1 MCVCVFES
9 GREGQRVR
17 GLPQTAHTRRADA
30 SFFGHGRGT
39 RASRP
44 LLSVGPALHAGP
56 DLSKLTC
63 AWRWGAVGTGEG
75 SADVLFLVRKGS
87 EKKKRLQPPPST
99 NPLSLP
105 PSHTQPSS
113 STAPPSTSSRT
124 VLPAPLRA
132 LLDAAP
138 PVAISATRALGPVA
152 ATAAGAARS
161 AATSVAANVVP
172 IARAALPEAAASAQ
186 RRPRSPRRSPS
197 PPRSPPRAAA
207 PPLPTRQTRRLRLE
221 RARAPPPPPPID
233 HGHPVLALVRERAAA
248 GSKPG
253 ARSDGAHLA
262 LVVEGG
268 GMRGAVSGGALQ
280 ALHDLGLRDAFD
292 VVYGSSAGA
301 MNATYFLAG
310 QRDGVNIYS
319 DHIANDRFCDMR
331 RLLRKRKGGY
341 GGVDGSR
348 GYRSMDGGGGDG
360 VAAAAAA
367 AALASTSSS
376 DAADPPPALDL
387 DYLID
392 YVMSE
397 VIPLDWDAVV
407 QSDVPLKVVASCVD
421 SLAPVVLDAFTDAA
435 DLAACLR
442 ASAQVPEVAGG
453 PVHHRGR
460 RLVDAAVFEPVPFR
474 AAINDGA
481 THVLTLCTRPP
492 PSGRVARIV
501 GGVVERVVKRA
512 VMSPDYMKP
521 VWRRE
526 VELVS
531 SFGLGDFDMLQ
542 LGLDRHA
549 AAARPEFGGAH
560 LYPAFPGAGAA
571 YAPVCTDVPTI
582 RGGIAEGRAAVE
594 RLFSADALAE
604 AATQARAEAEGGEAP
619 A

>member
-1 MCVCVFES
+1 MGAAGSEV
-9 GREGQRVR
+9 
-17 GLPQTAHTRRADA
+17 P
-30 SFFGHGRGT
+30 FFGPRKT
-39 RASRP
+39 PSVNRRPTKPPPPQPSTTTTTPPSRP
-44 LLSVGPALHAGP
+44 
-56 DLSKLTC
+56 T
-63 AWRWGAVGTGEG
+63 
-75 SADVLFLVRKGS
+75 
-87 EKKKRLQPPPST
+87 
-99 NPLSLP
+99 LP
-105 PSHTQPSS
+105 
-113 STAPPSTSSRT
+113 R
-124 VLPAPLRA
+124 PLRA

-138 PVAISATRALGPVA
+138 PAAISATRALGPVA

-172 IARAALPEAAASAQ
+172 IARAALSEAAASAR

-253 ARSDGAHLA
+253 ARSDGARLA

-310 QRDGVNIYS
+310 QREGVTIYS

-331 RLLRKRKGGY
+331 RLLKKRKGGY
-341 GGVDGSR
+341 GGMDGSR
-348 GYRSMDGGGGDG
+348 GYRSLDGGETGDG

-376 DAADPPPALDL
+376 YAADPPPALDL

-397 VIPLDWDAVV
+397 VIPLNWDAVV

-421 SLAPVVLDAFTDAA
+421 SLAPIVLDAFTDAA

-474 AAINDGA
+474 TAINDGA

-549 AAARPEFGGAH
+549 ASARPEFGGAH
-560 LYPAFPGAGAA
+560 LYPIFPGAGAA

-594 RLFSADALAE
+594 RLFSAEALVQAV
-604 AATQARAEAEGGEAP
+604 AQARAETEGEAP
-619 A
+619 APA